1 MNYQIVHA
9 NKNEP
14 KVFDEMHPI
23 PKLKKKGFEKTMIH
37 AARSIF
43 AKLILDVYIF
53 TDHKAGPQAGE
64 YVFFL
69 KSMTLDVCFKDII

>member
-1 MNYQIVHA
+1 MNYQVVHA

-14 KVFDEMHPI
+14 KVFDEMPELYSDSPI

-37 AARSIF
+37 AASSIF
-43 AKLILDVYIF
+43 AKLIPDVYIF
-53 TDHKAGPQAGE
+53 TDHKVGPQAGE

-69 KSMTLDVCFKDII
+69 K